1 MKKKFKCLLKMI
13 IYICMTIS
21 FLNIVTIKSYA
32 DDKKVEIL
40 YFYSPTCSSCA
51 KVSEYL
57 ESIEKK
63 YDNLE
68 IHKYNIYDS
77 NNKRYLM
84 AYCEAY
90 DVPREESGLV
100 PVVFVRDQFLIDKDK
115 IINQLEKVILDTGA
129 GVTNILDFKQSNY
142 KINGTLNNSLSFLEV
157 SFAALVNG
165 LNPCSFSMIM
175 FLIILIGNKSKSI
188 LKIGISF
195 CIGKMLA
202 FMLIGSI
209 CYQFMK
215 FLSNVYIINIVNAF
229 FVIIFILLAGL
240 NIYDFIMI
248 KLNKFGKIKAQLPAK
263 FRKVNH
269 TIIRKFIGNFIDSKF
284 MLPFS
289 ALLGM
294 IIASTEFLCSGQL
307 YLSTIVTIIQTD
319 SSQITKAM
327 ILLIEYSIVCTIPL
341 LLVVI
346 VMAKGMKEIE
356 ISTLATNN
364 LHRIKLVYAIMFL
377 LMAII
382 MIVNIM

>member
-1 MKKKFKCLLKMI
+1 MA
-13 IYICMTIS
+13 IS
-21 FLNIVTIKSYA
+21 FLNILTVKSYA
-32 DDKKVEIL
+32 ADKKVEIL

-57 ESIEKK
+57 ESVEEKYNNIE
-63 YDNLE
+63 
-68 IHKYNIYDS
+68 IRRYNIYDS
-77 NNKRYLM
+77 DNKTYLM
-84 AYCEAY
+84 SYCKAYSVAGDEA
-90 DVPREESGLV
+90 GLV
-100 PVVFVRDQFLIDKDK
+100 PIIFVRDRFLIDEDK
-115 IINQLEKVILDTGA
+115 IINQLEKIILDTGA
-129 GVTNILDFKQSNY
+129 GETNILDFRQSDY
-142 KINGTLNNSLSFLEV
+142 KINDALNNPLSFIEV
-157 SFAALVNG
+157 SAAALVNG

-188 LKIGISF
+188 LRIGISF

-202 FMLIGSI
+202 FILIGSI

-215 FLSNVYIINIVNAF
+215 LLSNVYIINIVNVL
-229 FVIIFILLAGL
+229 FVIIFLLLAGL

-248 KLNKFGKIKAQLPAK
+248 KLNKFGKIKVQLPTK

-284 MLPFS
+284 VLPFS

-307 YLSTIVTIIQTD
+307 YLSTIVTIIQAD
-319 SSQITKAM
+319 SSQITKTM
-327 ILLIEYSIVCTIPL
+327 ILLIEYSIVYTIPL

-346 VMAKGMKEIE
+346 VMAKGMREIE
-356 ISTLATNN
+356 LSTLVTNN
-364 LHRIKLVYAIMFL
+364 LYRIKLVYAVMFL

-382 MIVNIM
+382 MIINII